1 MPIAK
6 RRTFLKLALLSAPV
20 IGTGAWTWPARWL
33 SSEARKKEVVIV
45 GAGLA
50 GLVAGYEL
58 TKSGHDV
65 TILEA
70 QLRSGGRVQTIRE
83 PFSDGLYAEAGAA
96 RIPDNHELT
105 LRYAKHFGLTLV
117 PFYPKQKDRVFLL
130 GGKRIRVQAGA
141 DLDLSQ
147 VPFVLTP
154 EERTLG
160 MSGLA
165 KKYMGNAVQQIGD
178 PTLPG
183 WLNGPAK
190 AYDNFNMAE
199 YLKKQG
205 ASEGAIRLLE
215 LPVAT
220 PEDDPASLLWDL
232 RESRYESHETTRYKI
247 EGGNDSLPKAFAAKL
262 SQNIRYG
269 CPVVRIEQDSTKVR
283 ATVSQAGTHH
293 TFEADRLI
301 CTVPF
306 PVLRKVEV
314 SPKFSE
320 AKRKAIDELAY
331 DTITRVVLQCRT
343 RYWEKD
349 GYNGFGISDLPQE
362 IWHPTFD
369 QPGTRGLLV
378 SYMYFALGRRVG
390 AMSEED
396 RLTFVSRE
404 MDKVHP
410 GLFDNLEGH
419 FSKVWAADPW
429 AGGAAAIPSPG
440 QMSTCAQGL
449 KNRKGEFTLQASTHP
464 TGLGGCKG
472 RWNPGCEPPRKLP
485 MQFPKAPDCEEQG
498 SANLEPRDA
507 GSSDPDRE
515 ERPQSQPAIPSSR
528 HCCLR

>member
-1 MPIAK
+1 MAIAK
-6 RRTFLKLALLSAPV
+6 RREFLKLALLAAPV
-20 IGTGAWTWPARWL
+20 IGTRAWTRPAGAL
-33 SSEARKKEVVIV
+33 LSEAKKKRVVIV

-58 TKSGHDV
+58 RESGHDV

-70 QLRSGGRVQTIRE
+70 QLRPGGRVQTIRE
-83 PFSDGLYAEAGAA
+83 PFSDGLYAEVGAA

-105 LRYAKHFGLTLV
+105 LRYIKHFGLTVV

-130 GGKRIRVQAGA
+130 AGKRIRVQAEA

-154 EERTLG
+154 EERRLG
-160 MSGLA
+160 MSGLG
-165 KKYMGNAVQQIGD
+165 KKYMGEAVDQIGD
-178 PTLPG
+178 PTVPD

-199 YLKKQG
+199 YLRKQG

-220 PEDDPASLLWDL
+220 PNDDPASLLWDL
-232 RESRYESHETTRYKI
+232 RESRYESHETTRYKV
-247 EGGNDSLPKAFAAKL
+247 EGGNDLLPKAFAAKL
-262 SQNIRYG
+262 SQNTHYG
-269 CPVVRIEQDSTKVR
+269 CPVVRIEQDSTKIR
-283 ATVSQAGTHH
+283 ATAAQAGTHH

-314 SPKFSE
+314 SPKFSA

-349 GYNGFGISDLPQE
+349 GYNGFGMSDLPQE
-362 IWHPTFD
+362 IWHPSFD
-369 QPGTRGLLV
+369 QPGSRGLLV
-378 SYMYFALGRRVG
+378 SYMYFALGQRVG
-390 AMSEED
+390 AMSEGD
-396 RLTFVSRE
+396 RLAFASRE

-429 AGGAAAIPSPG
+429 AGGAAAIPSPR
-440 QMSTCAQGL
+440 QMSTLCEGIEKPEGRVHFAGEHTSNWTGWMQGAL
-449 KNRKGEFTLQASTHP
+449 ES
-464 TGLGGCKG
+464 GLRAAK
-472 RWNPGCEPPRKLP
+472 EV
-485 MQFPKAPDCEEQG
+485 A
-498 SANLEPRDA
+498 DA
-507 GSSDPDRE
+507 VS
-515 ERPQSQPAIPSSR
+515 
-528 HCCLR
+528 

>member
-1 MPIAK
+1 VPITK
-6 RRTFLKLALLSAPV
+6 RREFLKLALLAAPL
-20 IGTGAWTWPARWL
+20 IGTRAWTWPARAL
-33 SSEARKKEVVIV
+33 SSEGRRKRIIIV

-58 TKSGHDV
+58 TESGHDV

-70 QLRSGGRVQTIRE
+70 QLRPGGRVQTISE

-105 LRYAKHFGLTLV
+105 LRYIKHFGLTIV

-141 DLDLSQ
+141 DLNLSQ
-147 VPFVLTP
+147 VPFVMTS
-154 EERTLG
+154 EERRLG
-160 MSGLA
+160 MSGLG
-165 KKYMGNAVQQIGD
+165 KKYMGEAVKQIGD
-178 PTLPG
+178 PTVFD
-183 WLNGPAK
+183 WLNGPAR
-190 AYDNFNMAE
+190 AYDKFNMAE

-232 RESRYESHETTRYKI
+232 RENRYESYETTRYKI
-247 EGGNDSLPKAFAAKL
+247 KGGNDLLPKAFAAKL

-269 CPVVRIEQDSTKVR
+269 CPVVRIEQDSTKVH
-283 ATVSQAGTHH
+283 ATVAQAGSHH
-293 TFEADRLI
+293 TFEAERLI

-306 PVLRKVEV
+306 PVLRKVKV
-314 SPKFSE
+314 SPRFSE

-343 RYWEKD
+343 RYWEND
-349 GYNGFGISDLPQE
+349 GYNGFGMSDLPQE
-362 IWHPTFD
+362 IWHPSFD
-369 QPGTRGLLV
+369 QPGSRGLLV
-378 SYMYFALGRRVG
+378 SYMYFALGQRVG

-396 RLTFVSRE
+396 RFAFASRE
-404 MDKVHP
+404 MDRVHP

-429 AGGAAAIPSPG
+429 AGGAAAIPSPR
-440 QMSTCAQGL
+440 QMTTLCVGIELPEGRVHFAGEHTSNWTGWMQGAL
-449 KNRKGEFTLQASTHP
+449 ES
-464 TGLGGCKG
+464 GLRAAK
-472 RWNPGCEPPRKLP
+472 EV
-485 MQFPKAPDCEEQG
+485 A
-498 SANLEPRDA
+498 DA
-507 GSSDPDRE
+507 VS
-515 ERPQSQPAIPSSR
+515 
-528 HCCLR
+528 